1 MNCRRQRDLSGAS
14 GRRLGGGDAAARAV
28 AEFRGAVNPVNARVS
43 GSFFREVIRLPSVPI
58 GLASVWFAHWN
69 GPATQL
75 YNEHRPLILMQAH
88 ELRDF
93 IVREM
98 TDRKAVASNGSGG
111 EREGLPGVPH
121 VV

>member
-1 MNCRRQRDLSGAS
+1 
-14 GRRLGGGDAAARAV
+14 
-28 AEFRGAVNPVNARVS
+28 VNPVNARVS
-43 GSFFREVIRLPSVPI
+43 GSFFRELIRVPAVPN
-58 GLASVWFAHWN
+58 GLAGIWFAHWN

-75 YNEHRPLILMQAH
+75 DNEHRPLIFGQAA

-98 TDRKAVASNGSGG
+98 ADRKAFASDGSGG

>member
-1 MNCRRQRDLSGAS
+1 MPRHAPSLSFVAS
-14 GRRLGGGDAAARAV
+14 L
-28 AEFRGAVNPVNARVS
+28 NPVNERV
-43 GSFFREVIRLPSVPI
+43 GDSFFRELIRVPAVPN
-58 GLASVWFAHWN
+58 GLAGVWFAHWN
-69 GPATQL
+69 GLATQL
-75 YNEHRPLILMQAH
+75 DNEHRPFILVKAA

-98 TDRKAVASNGSGG
+98 TDRKAVASDGSGG